1 MNEYNKSKRC
11 FNIMYNYYIHQYL
24 KGLFPLKEKEV
35 VQIAALIMH
44 SEMANQD
51 EFIFDPKKLISS
63 RLRKKM
69 ESPDEKKKYKN
80 CILNEFFAFTGSKIE
95 ARKMII

>member
-1 MNEYNKSKRC
+1 MDKLNLYQNFSVDKKFKEYEKFKCLKALIVLKNMNEYNKSKRC

-44 SEMANQD
+44 SEMANED
-51 EFIFDPKKLISS
+51 
-63 RLRKKM
+63 
-69 ESPDEKKKYKN
+69 
-80 CILNEFFAFTGSKIE
+80 
-95 ARKMII
+95 